1 MPVLRY
7 VSDQRRKQI
16 HSYGDPH
23 LAPGEEISDFA
34 RVRHPDSRKKGF
46 AYMTD
51 ERVLIAWKGEGDAIS
66 IELAKVQSWGVSH
79 AHRGGPVLTLETPA
93 GSARV
98 QLLTS
103 SRPMAEGVIRFLLL
117 VAERVPK
124 AAAVTLGEGQGSFDG
139 RPHLAVQAEPRSV
152 RELTK
157 RIIVTVLGVA
167 LILGAIVII
176 PLPGPWSFLVT
187 IAGLAILASEY
198 DWAEDALDWV
208 RTKYKRARDKI
219 RARRQA
225 RREAEG

>member
-16 HSYGDPH
+16 HSYADPH
-23 LAPGEEISDFA
+23 LAPDEEITDFV
-34 RVRHPDSRKKGF
+34 RVRHADTRKKGF

-51 ERVLIAWKGEGDAIS
+51 ERVLIAWKGDGDPVS
-66 IELAKVQSWGVSH
+66 IEFVKVHNWGVSH
-79 AHRGGPVLTLETPA
+79 DHRGGPVVTMETPA
-93 GSARV
+93 ESTRI

-103 SRPMAEGVIRFLLL
+103 SRAMAEGVIRFLLL
-117 VAERVPK
+117 VAERVPEQ
-124 AAAVTLGEGQGSFDG
+124 ATVTLGEGQGSFDG
-139 RPHLAVQAEPRSV
+139 KPDLAVRAEPRSV

-157 RIIVTVLGVA
+157 RIVVTVLGIA

-187 IAGLAILASEY
+187 IAGLALLASEY

-219 RARRQA
+219 RARRRA
-225 RREAEG
+225 RREAQS